1 MNHISRLSD
10 PVSWQQMLDFT
21 QLYVFYDVWG
31 SICWCIETQMFHLFE
46 RNIRVA
52 NKGVKSKDEKIIL
65 LKSLPLF
72 VGLSSFSA
80 SMSMIRY

>member
-1 MNHISRLSD
+1 
-10 PVSWQQMLDFT
+10 
-21 QLYVFYDVWG
+21 
-31 SICWCIETQMFHLFE
+31 MFHLFE